1 MYYLDMKDKEGAI
14 VLTMV
19 IGDKEEEEGIDWCKG
34 FVMYMRVIKLI
45 KKKEISR
52 FILLIRV
59 ERILSFAQAG
69 NSIASANLLSPNL
82 RAVELV
88 ISIVYI

>member
-1 MYYLDMKDKEGAI
+1 
-14 VLTMV
+14 
-19 IGDKEEEEGIDWCKG
+19 
-34 FVMYMRVIKLI
+34 MYMRVIKLI
-45 KKKEISR
+45 KEEISR

-59 ERILSFAQAG
+59 ERILGFAQAG

-88 ISIVYI
+88 ISIA